1 MRVWKSDGSSVAS
14 LTDALCIKKDIIKKG
29 SKIDCCV
36 ISVIGGGGKTSLLYR
51 LSRELAADG
60 FRVAL
65 TTTTHMMI
73 PQTFPWTESIDDA
86 VHMLS
91 KEPALIVHRVSL
103 DLSEAP
109 GLSKTPS
116 LSEASSKNS
125 DRCVGI
131 SAAEYDILRKE
142 ADIILVEADGA
153 RQLPLKA
160 AAAHEPVIMWD
171 SDYVI
176 AVAGV
181 DAMGRPLQEVCHRP
195 QLAADYFGLPLDTAV
210 TEEIVVN
217 LLTDPVIGQM
227 KGVGECR
234 QSQSARQVRVLINKA
249 DDEKRRKSAFN
260 ICDMLSSQGIISAVS
275 ALRDRVAL
283 IVLAAGQS
291 KRFICG
297 EKADPKAVFKDEA
310 IFKDVTIFGDRAVSE
325 DGDAFESEI
334 ITAKKIEGKKRAEAA
349 AKEKYPGDA
358 EEKEEKYASKLEF
371 HMGGEPIY
379 AGLLRTVRELVSGYG
394 YEIIH
399 EKILVTQEARQELRK
414 AAEADGFRIVIN
426 QQPENGISSSIKLG
440 INAVEDSEAYL
451 FTVCDQ
457 PKLSSRTFYRL
468 IEAYQYGRG
477 SIAAVRPEESGI
489 DKKLETGTGTNLE
502 TGTGTNLDEA
512 ISKRLAER
520 KKPAGGS
527 PNIFSD
533 RYRSDLLALE
543 GDTGGKRII
552 RKHAEDTVYVDV
564 PAEELFD
571 IDTMDDLVRLT
582 Q

>member
-109 GLSKTPS
+109 GLSKMPS

-457 PKLSSRTFYRL
+457 PKLTSRTFYRL
-468 IEAYQYGRG
+468 IEAYQYGIG
-477 SIAAVRPEESGI
+477 SIVAVRPEESGI
-489 DKKLETGTGTNLE
+489 DKKLE

-543 GDTGGKRII
+543 GDMGGKRII

>member
-310 IFKDVTIFGDRAVSE
+310 IFKDITIFGDRAVSE

-468 IEAYQYGRG
+468 IEAYQYGIG

>member
-109 GLSKTPS
+109 GLSKMPS

-297 EKADPKAVFKDEA
+297 EKADPKAVFKDEV
-310 IFKDVTIFGDRAVSE
+310 IFKDGTIFGDRAVSE
-325 DGDAFESEI
+325 DGDTFESEI

-457 PKLSSRTFYRL
+457 PKLTSRTFYRL

-543 GDTGGKRII
+543 GDMGGKRII